1 LIEGRAEVLRL
12 TLLVRFVQG
21 SGALLGLVSMLL
33 SSVAVPWVAG
43 ASEISDDVEVA
54 SAANALDFESFDLFE
69 SLSKLSPRISLSQA
83 FVVDSDFGKSDV
95 DTFINELRASVGIP
109 ITKDLGIRLSN
120 VVDAEYFDFDNRNEL
135 LYTGQSSGAPFDPLI
150 SHRMRIDAGY
160 ILAPTWLIGGGAYV
174 QSQVED
180 DASYASG
187 VTGGVGVV
195 VGKEL
200 WGQLS
205 LVLGV
210 GVSSR
215 LDQDAPGISPIFQL
229 RWRINDD
236 TEIRSEGL
244 GARALHRVSPTLRLD
259 VSARFEGHRYRL
271 DKRNGLVDPDDP
283 TSGTV
288 GKGSLRDRR
297 FHVGTGVT
305 WAFAEDWRL
314 RGAVGA
320 VAYHQ
325 YTSADHDGKR
335 VDSTTANGPAF
346 GCAFEVRYRF

>member
-1 LIEGRAEVLRL
+1 
-12 TLLVRFVQG
+12 
-21 SGALLGLVSMLL
+21 MLL
-33 SSVAVPWVAG
+33 SSAVVPWVAG

-54 SAANALDFESFDLFE
+54 SAANAYDLEGVDLFE
-69 SLSKLSPRISLSQA
+69 RLTQLAPRISLLQA
-83 FVVDSDFGKSDV
+83 FVIDSDFGKSEV
-95 DTFINELRASVGIP
+95 DTFISELRASVGIP
-109 ITKDLGIRLSN
+109 ITKKLGIRLSN
-120 VVDAEYFDFDNRNEL
+120 VVEAEYFDFDNRNEL
-135 LYTGQSSGAPFDPLI
+135 IYTGQSSGAPFDPLI
-150 SHRMRIDAGY
+150 SHRTRIDARY
-160 ILAPTWLIGGGAYV
+160 MLAQTWLIGGGAFF
-174 QSQVED
+174 QSRVED
-180 DASYASG
+180 GASYGSG
-187 VTGGVGVV
+187 ITGGVGLVF
-195 VGKEL
+195 GKEL

-205 LVLGV
+205 LLLGV

-215 LDQDAPGISPIFQL
+215 LDQSSPGISPIFQV
-229 RWRINDD
+229 RWKVNDD

-244 GARALHRVSPTLRLD
+244 GARVLHRVSPTLKLD

-297 FHVGTGVT
+297 FHVSTGAT
-305 WAFAEDWRL
+305 WAFAERWRL
-314 RGAVGA
+314 RGAVGV

-325 YTSADHDGKR
+325 YTSADHNGKK